1 MPIDRIGSQNV
12 IRVLSN
18 AVAPPARIVD
28 LTDVDTTLLENG
40 SVLVYDA
47 STQTFVVTLSLTPT
61 EEQNLFINGGV
72 F

>member
-1 MPIDRIGSQNV
+1 MPLDRIGSQNV

-18 AVAPPARIVD
+18 SVAPPAKIVN

-40 SVLVYDA
+40 SVLVYD
-47 STQTFVVTLSLTPT
+47 STTQTFVVTLSLTPT